1 MKVVI
6 FGLGYVGFTAACCI
20 ASEGHTVV
28 GIDVSHK
35 KVRAILDGKSPIVEP
50 GVDDMLK
57 DGLAK
62 GLISA
67 DTTIGSHLDTADLA
81 LVCVGT
87 PSAPDGS
94 HNMGYIADVS
104 RQIAQAV
111 KASGRTAPLSVAY
124 RSTIR
129 PGSITDLIG
138 PIFRAVL
145 DEQADALVELV
156 YNPEFLRESSAVED
170 YFEPPKIVIGTRDG
184 LANAAMAELNRNID
198 AVTFLVGY
206 REAEF
211 TKFVDNTW
219 HAVKVGYA
227 NEIGRICLALGI
239 EASKVHE
246 IFKSD
251 TKLNISAYYTRPG
264 GAFGGSC
271 LPKDVRALQY
281 IGGDAGTNIPLI
293 ESLIR
298 SNEAHKHRLYEYAAE
313 GLEPGAKVLLAGLAF
328 KAGTDDLR
336 ESPNVDL
343 ARKLLA
349 AGFDLDIY
357 DPGIDADKLVGAN
370 LGYAYSQL
378 PTIEKILVDKPTA
391 DASSYARV
399 IASNA
404 TVKDLALAAG
414 TEVRDLGT
422 LP

>member
-20 ASEGHTVV
+20 ASEGHEVP
-28 GIDVSHK
+28 GIDVSLK
-35 KVRAILDGKSPIVEP
+35 KVQAIREGIAPIVEP
-50 GVDDMLK
+50 GVEEMLK

-67 DTTIGSHLDTADLA
+67 DTDIGSHLDEADLA
-81 LVCVGT
+81 IVCVGT

-94 HNMGYIADVS
+94 HNMGFIADVS
-104 RQIAQAV
+104 HQIAVAL
-111 KASGRTAPLSVAY
+111 KGDRAKPLSVAY

-129 PGSITDLIG
+129 PGSIEELIH
-138 PIFRAVL
+138 PIFKAVL
-145 DEQADALVELV
+145 GEKTDEMISLV
-156 YNPEFLRESSAVED
+156 YNPEFLRESSAVKD
-170 YFEPPKIVIGTRDG
+170 YFEPPKIVIGTSDG
-184 LANAAMAELNRNID
+184 QSNPDMEELNKNIT
-198 AVTFLVGY
+198 APTFYVGY

-219 HAVKVGYA
+219 HAVKVAYA
-227 NEIGRICLALGI
+227 NEIGRVCLNLGI
-239 EASKVHE
+239 EATKVHE

-281 IGGDAGTNIPLI
+281 IGVDSGSNMPLV

-298 SNEAHKHRLYEYAAE
+298 SNEAHKHRMYEYAVE

-349 AGFDLDIY
+349 SGFDLDIY
-357 DPGIDADKLVGAN
+357 DPGVDAEKLMGTN
-370 LGYAYSQL
+370 LGYAFSKL
-378 PTIEKILVDKPTA
+378 PSIEALLVDKATA
-391 DASSYARV
+391 QSAPYARV
-399 IASNA
+399 IATNA
-404 TVKDLALAAG
+404 TVQDLDLPDAA
-414 TEVRDLGT
+414 ELRDLGS

>member
-20 ASEGHTVV
+20 ASEGHDVV
-28 GIDVSHK
+28 GIDVSDK
-35 KVRAILDGKSPIVEP
+35 KVRAILDGRSPIVEP
-50 GVDDMLK
+50 GLEAMLAEA
-57 DGLAK
+57 LAA
-62 GLISA
+62 GRLTA
-67 DTTIGSHLDTADLA
+67 ATEIGAHLGGAALA
-81 LVCVGT
+81 IVCVGT

-94 HNMGYIADVS
+94 HNMGFIAEVS
-104 RQIAQAV
+104 RQIAETLRGD
-111 KASGRTAPLSVAY
+111 GRATPLAVAY

-129 PGSITDLIG
+129 PGSIEELIE
-138 PIFRAVL
+138 PIFRSVL
-145 DEQADALVELV
+145 GVAADRLVELV
-156 YNPEFLRESSAVED
+156 YNPEFLRESSAVKD
-170 YFEPPKIVIGTRDG
+170 YFEPPKIVVGTRDG
-184 LANAAMAELNRNID
+184 QPNAAMKELNRNID
-198 AVTFLVGY
+198 APTFHVGY

-219 HAVKVGYA
+219 HAVKVAYA
-227 NEIGRICLALGI
+227 NEIGRLCLALGI
-239 EASKVHE
+239 QASQVHE

-281 IGGDAGTNIPLI
+281 IGGDTGTNMPLV

-298 SNEAHKHRLYEYAAE
+298 SNEAHKHRLYEYAVE
-313 GLEPGAKVLLAGLAF
+313 GLAPGAKLLMAGLAF

-343 ARKLLA
+343 ARKLL
-349 AGFDLDIY
+349 GNGYELEIY
-357 DPGIDADKLVGAN
+357 DPAIDAAKLVGAN

-378 PTIEKILVDKPTA
+378 PMIEKILVDKQA
-391 DASSYARV
+391 AEAGSYVRI
-399 IASNA
+399 IAVNA
-404 TVKDLALAAG
+404 TVNDLSLPEG
-414 TEVRDLGT
+414 TQIRDLGT

>member
-20 ASEGHTVV
+20 ASEGHEVT
-28 GIDVSHK
+28 GIDVSLK
-35 KVRAILDGKSPIVEP
+35 KVQAIRNGIPPILEP
-50 GVDDMLK
+50 GVEEMLK

-62 GLISA
+62 GRITA
-67 DTTIGSHLDTADLA
+67 DTGINGHLDDADLA
-81 LVCVGT
+81 IVCVGT
-87 PSAPDGS
+87 PSAADGS
-94 HNMGYIADVS
+94 HNMGFIADVS
-104 RQIAQAV
+104 HQIAQALDP
-111 KASGRTAPLSVAY
+111 GRARPLTVAY

-129 PGSITDLIG
+129 PGSVEELIH
-138 PIFRAVL
+138 PIFKAVL
-145 DEQADALVELV
+145 GEKTDAAVALV
-156 YNPEFLRESSAVED
+156 YNPEFLRESSAVKD
-170 YFEPPKIVIGTRDG
+170 YFEPPKIVIGTADG
-184 LANAAMAELNRNID
+184 QPNPQMEELNRNIT
-198 AVTFLVGY
+198 APTFQVGY

-219 HAVKVGYA
+219 HAVKVAYA
-227 NEIGRICLALGI
+227 NEIGRVCLNLGI
-239 EASKVHE
+239 KASTVHE

-281 IGGDAGTNIPLI
+281 IGVDSGSNMPLV

-298 SNEAHKHRLYEYAAE
+298 SNEAHKHRMYEYAVE
-313 GLEPGAKVLLAGLAF
+313 GLEPGARVLLAGLAF

-349 AGFDLDIY
+349 SGFDLDIY
-357 DPGIDADKLVGAN
+357 DPGVDSEKLMGTN
-370 LGYAYSQL
+370 LGYAFSKL
-378 PTIEKILVDKPTA
+378 PRIEALLVDKPTA
-391 DASSYARV
+391 EGTAYARV
-399 IASNA
+399 IGTNA
-404 TVKDLALAAG
+404 TVQDLDLPEATDL
-414 TEVRDLGT
+414 RDLGR

>member
-1 MKVVI
+1 MKVI
-6 FGLGYVGFTAACCI
+6 ILGLGYVGFTAACCI
-20 ASEGHTVV
+20 ASEGHEVV
-28 GIDVSHK
+28 GIDVSDK
-35 KVRAILDGKSPIVEP
+35 KVAAIRAGHAPIIEP
-50 GVDDMLK
+50 GVEEMLAE
-57 DGLAK
+57 GLA
-62 GLISA
+62 GGRISA
-67 DTTIGSHLDTADLA
+67 DTAVDGHLEGADLA
-81 LVCVGT
+81 IVCVGT
-87 PSAPDGS
+87 PSAADGS
-94 HNMGYIADVS
+94 HNMGYIAEVS
-104 RQIAQAV
+104 RQIAQALAGTKRRV
-111 KASGRTAPLSVAY
+111 PLTVAY

-129 PGSITDLIG
+129 PGSIEELIG

-145 DEQADALVELV
+145 GASADELVELV
-156 YNPEFLRESSAVED
+156 YNPEFLRESSAVKD

-184 LANAAMAELNRNID
+184 RPNAAMEELNRNI
-198 AVTFLVGY
+198 AAPTFHVGY

-219 HAVKVGYA
+219 HAVKVAYA
-227 NEIGRICLALGI
+227 NEIGRVCLALGI
-239 EASKVHE
+239 RAAQVHE

-281 IGGDAGTNIPLI
+281 IGIDSGTNMPLV

-313 GLEPGAKVLLAGLAF
+313 GLAPGAKILLAGLAF

-343 ARKLLA
+343 ARKLLG

-357 DPGIDADKLVGAN
+357 DPGIDATKLVGAN
-370 LGYAYSQL
+370 LGYAYSHL
-378 PTIEKILVDKPTA
+378 PMIEKILVDKDTA
-391 DASSYARV
+391 QSRDYARV
-399 IASNA
+399 IAANA
-404 TVKDLALAAG
+404 TVAELDLAPGAAIR
-414 TEVRDLGT
+414 ELGT